1 MSFDLSNVS
10 SVKKDNSSVERDSE
24 KAPKPGLFKGIMNK
38 KIKHSSPPSSSSKK
52 SIFDPLE
59 KGKKKEEQK
68 RNKEE
73 GQIPPSEK
81 ELSVQVTSIIAPDS
95 FSSSLQVASPSPSS
109 LLTSTSPPVEELI
122 DTLTEVISLE
132 SDKGIATITAKIQM
146 KDPLSIFQN
155 GEIILTHYD
164 TAPHSFQIQFSG
176 SFEGAQHFNLHQDTV
191 LQLLQMRFPS
201 FEIYFQPA
209 VVNNSLFGTEMR
221 EREKNSLKKQKQ
233 KKVDKLER

>member
-10 SVKKDNSSVERDSE
+10 SVKKGNSSVERDSE

-38 KIKHSSPPSSSSKK
+38 KTKPSSPPSSSKK

-59 KGKKKEEQK
+59 KRKKKEEK
-68 RNKEE
+68 ERNKEE
-73 GQIPPSEK
+73 GLIPSSEK
-81 ELSVQVTSIIAPDS
+81 GLSMQIVSTIASDS
-95 FSSSLQVASPSPSS
+95 FSSSLQVAPPSPSS

-176 SFEGAQHFNLHQDTV
+176 SFEGAQHFNLHQDTIV
-191 LQLLQMRFPS
+191 QLLQMRFPS

-209 VVNNSLFGTEMR
+209 VVDNALFGTGMR
-221 EREKNSLKKQKQ
+221 ERERNSLKKQKQ
-233 KKVDKLER
+233 KKIDKLER